1 MPTSLVNTSFSDST
15 VVMPA
20 KSKSP
25 TNTSSTTHVS
35 EQKSNRYSAFD
46 GTGFQPTI
54 DSLCDEVRELYVA
67 DEVPWILGYSGGK
80 DSTATLQ
87 LIWTALAG
95 LPADQRKKVVHVIS
109 TDTLVENPV
118 VAAWVTNS
126 LVRMA
131 AEARDQQLPIKTH
144 RLTPDVAST
153 FWVNLIG
160 RGYPAPRH
168 KFRWCTERLKIRPSN
183 TFINGIVKSSGE
195 AILVLG
201 TRKAESTRRAANM
214 KKHEKGRVRDRLSPN
229 SSLPGSLV
237 YSPIEDWS
245 NDDVWF
251 YLMQKKNPW
260 GYNNRDLL
268 GMYAGASA
276 DGECPLVVDSS
287 TPSCGDSRFGCW
299 VCTLVEQD
307 KSMTAMIQNDE
318 EKEWMMPLLDL
329 RNALDF
335 RGKNPNG
342 DPESTDRHLRDFRRM
357 TGAVNIMQSGKPIP
371 GPYTQESREQW
382 LTKLLKAQ
390 THIRKHG
397 PPDVQNIELITLEE
411 LQEVRRIWVV
421 DKHELEDTLPSI
433 YKEATGETYPGAV
446 LDDDLVLGAAEMT
459 NLKEICEG
467 DRLHYELSREL
478 LSLTRQQR
486 NSARRAGLFDKFEKT
501 FSKHF
506 YEDEADALGRAQNIA
521 DEKKRLRENNSNLS
535 IVQEGSDSTSNTD
548 QI

>member
-1 MPTSLVNTSFSDST
+1 MSEKKTPASSPPNASPAPDQKPTRV
-15 VVMPA
+15 
-20 KSKSP
+20 
-25 TNTSSTTHVS
+25 
-35 EQKSNRYSAFD
+35 SAFD
-46 GTGFQPTI
+46 EIGFQATV

-87 LIWTALAG
+87 IVWTALAG
-95 LPADQRKKVVHVIS
+95 LPADQRIKPIHVIS

-126 LVRMA
+126 LRVMDA
-131 AEARDQQLPIKTH
+131 AARDQKLPIKTH

-237 YSPIEDWS
+237 YSPIEDWT

-251 YLMQKKNPW
+251 CLMQQKNPW

-335 RGKNPNG
+335 RGKGLDG
-342 DPESTDRHLRDFRRM
+342 DPDSTDRHLRDFRRM
-357 TGAVNIMQSGKPIP
+357 RGGVDMMQNGTHIP
-371 GPYTQESREQW
+371 GPYLQSAREDW
-382 LTKLLKAQ
+382 LRRLLQAQ
-390 THIRKHG
+390 THIRKRG
-397 PPDVQNIELITLEE
+397 PADVRNIDLVTPEE
-411 LQEVRRIWVV
+411 LQEIRRIWVV
-421 DKHELEDTLPSI
+421 DKHELEDTLPRI
-433 YKEATGETYPGAV
+433 YEEATGERYPGAV
-446 LDDDLVLGAAEMT
+446 LDDDLVLGANEMAH
-459 NLKEICEG
+459 LKEICEE

-486 NSARRAGLFDKFEKT
+486 SSARRAGLFEKLEKT

-506 YEDEADALGRAQNIA
+506 YEDEEDALSRARKIA
-521 DEKKRLRENNSNLS
+521 AEREARKKRTQDGQP
-535 IVQEGSDSTSNTD
+535 VPQGSANPNPE

>member
-1 MPTSLVNTSFSDST
+1 
-15 VVMPA
+15 MPA

-25 TNTSSTTHVS
+25 TKSSSTPPVP
-35 EQKSNRYSAFD
+35 EQKSTRYSAFD
-46 GTGFQPTI
+46 ETGFQPTI

-87 LIWTALAG
+87 LIWAALAG

-109 TDTLVENPV
+109 TDTLVENPI

-126 LVRMA
+126 LLVMDA
-131 AEARDQQLPIKTH
+131 AARDQKLPIKTH

-201 TRKAESTRRAANM
+201 TRKAESARRAANM

-237 YSPIEDWS
+237 YSPIEDWT

-251 YLMQKKNPW
+251 YLMQQKNPW

-268 GMYAGASA
+268 GMYAGASE

-357 TGAVNIMQSGKPIP
+357 RGGVDMMKNGTPIP
-371 GPYTQESREQW
+371 GPYLQSSREDW
-382 LTKLLKAQ
+382 LKRLLEAQ
-390 THIRKHG
+390 THIRKKG
-397 PPDVQNIELITLEE
+397 PTDVQKIELITHEE
-411 LQEVRRIWVV
+411 LQEIRRIWVV

-433 YKEATGETYPGAV
+433 YEEATGEIYPGAV
-446 LDDDLVLGAAEMT
+446 LDDDLVLGATEMT
-459 NLKEICEG
+459 HLKEICED

-486 NSARRAGLFDKFEKT
+486 SSARRAGLFEKLEKT

-506 YEDEADALGRAQNIA
+506 YEDEEDALGRARQIVA
-521 DEKKRLRENNSNLS
+521 ERDALKKKTLDGEFAQR
-535 IVQEGSDSTSNTD
+535 VQEGPESSGSNTD